1 MKKRFCT
8 FFGETHDN
16 THQAYDPS
24 FSMDRVLERAK
35 SHLDF
40 YAAAYYPSTSP
51 AFSDGGHPSDSKEL
65 LPLNVEVWKC
75 AETIAQEWK
84 ESCDAIAKFYTPGSF
99 VTFPGYEWQ
108 GNAAGGDHNVFFLQD
123 YPEFIFC
130 DTLTELYAKLH
141 PIKAMAIPHH
151 TAYLPGF
158 RGKDWSNLNTTIS
171 PFCEVFSVHG
181 SSEGDIWGGSLI
193 SNSFLAPDIS
203 RSSYSAA
210 LKSGLI
216 IGAIG
221 STDNWGDFPGHY
233 GHGLAAVQAEE
244 LTRESLW
251 EAFQQRRVYALT
263 GDRIELDFSING
275 NPMGSV
281 NPMTHQ
287 AKIDIDVEGVDS
299 IEYIEL
305 VKNEK
310 TLHIFSPSTDEAS
323 SNGDLYKMRFEYGW
337 GPSSSY
343 TTMDPKVWKGTISV
357 GGGTIEGV
365 SPNLVNGDHTHEYG
379 KETFSFRSKVDQVEA
394 DYKHHNSFVLTLR
407 LHKDSKVRFDVNGAN
422 YELTRDQLVEGS
434 MAHFYTEESEQLLS
448 ERFSLDTD
456 ALYRSD
462 VIFGMSYK
470 FKIHRAIP
478 HKEYAKQCTFTDKVE
493 GPTHYRVRVR
503 QRNGQMAL
511 SSPIW
516 FK

>member
-8 FFGETHDN
+8 YFGETHDN
-16 THQAYDPS
+16 THQAYDPN

-65 LPLNVEVWKC
+65 LPLNVEVWKSK
-75 AETIAQEWK
+75 ETIAKEWK
-84 ESCDAIAKFYTPGSF
+84 VSCDSIAKFHTPGTF

-108 GNAAGGDHNVFFLQD
+108 GNARSGDHNVFFFDD
-123 YPEFIFC
+123 YPQFIFC
-130 DTLTELYAKLH
+130 DTLDELYGTLDSL
-141 PIKAMAIPHH
+141 KALAIPHH

-158 RGKDWSNLNTTIS
+158 RGKDWSNLNPRIS
-171 PFCEVFSVHG
+171 PFCEIFSIHG
-181 SSEGDIWGGSLI
+181 SSEGDTWGGGLI

-203 RSSYSAA
+203 SSSYSAA
-210 LKSGLI
+210 LKEGLI
-216 IGAIG
+216 VGAIG

-251 EAFQQRRVYALT
+251 EAFTQRRVYALT
-263 GDRIELDFSING
+263 GDRIALDFTIND

-281 NPMTHQ
+281 NPLVKQ
-287 AKIDIDVEGVDS
+287 AEIVINVEGQDAL
-299 IEYIEL
+299 EYVEI
-305 VKNEK
+305 VKNE
-310 TLHIFSPSTDEAS
+310 S
-323 SNGDLYKMRFEYGW
+323 SLYSFTPTSGELNTQKNLYKVRFEYGW
-337 GPSSSY
+337 GPSASY
-343 TTMDPKVWKGTISV
+343 TKMDPKTWSGTISV
-357 GGGTIEGV
+357 KSGAIEDV
-365 SPNLVNGDHTHEYG
+365 TPHLVNGDHSYNHTA
-379 KETFSFRSKVDQVEA
+379 KEFSFQSKVDQVEA

-407 LHKDSKVRFDVNGAN
+407 LDKDSTVMFDVDGAR
-422 YELTRDQLVEGS
+422 YELTRDQLLAGS
-434 MAHFYTEESEQLLS
+434 MAHFYTEESKELLTN
-448 ERFSLDTD
+448 RFDLATD
-456 ALYRSD
+456 ELYRRD
-462 VIFGMSYK
+462 VVFGMSYK
-470 FKIHRAIP
+470 FKIHRAVP
-478 HKEYAKQCTFTDKVE
+478 HGEYARQCTFTDTVD
-493 GPTHYRVRVR
+493 GPSHYRVRVR